1 MLPEPSHRQWV
12 LAALEENESRLVR
25 YAARLLRG
33 DVDGARDVVQHAFL
47 RLCDQ
52 AAEEV
57 GDHVEKWLFTVCR
70 NRALDLLRASGRL
83 KSLEELERQGLNGH
97 GKTDGDP
104 ALRAEEKE
112 LAEML
117 RRMVE
122 HLPPAQRE
130 ALDLWVEGF
139 SYREIA
145 EIVSKQEGH
154 VRVLVHRGLTNLREH
169 PRVRKWVVEPVPR
182 RSNLASCS
190 HAPRGNTRL

>member
-1 MLPEPSHRQWV
+1 MPPEPTHRQWV
-12 LAALEENESRLVR
+12 LNALEENESRLVR

-33 DVDGARDVVQHAFL
+33 DMEGARDVVQHAFL

-52 AAEEV
+52 SAEDV

-83 KSLEELERQGLNGH
+83 KSLEELERQGVNGH

-104 ALRAEEKE
+104 STKAEEKE

-122 HLPPAQRE
+122 HLPAAQRE
-130 ALDLWVEGF
+130 ALDLWIEGF
-139 SYREIA
+139 TYREIA

-154 VRVLVHRGLTNLREH
+154 IRVLVHRGLTNLREH
-169 PRVRKWVVEPVPR
+169 PRVRKWMHEPPSP
-182 RSNLASCS
+182 SNHLARFASCQK
-190 HAPRGNTRL
+190 